1 MYHRSFG
8 GNWLTVCLFMAIA
21 LSAAQLTG
29 AQEAETTS
37 VPSGLS
43 LEQQRLASRFE
54 RLEAVA
60 ARLAEL
66 ANNSEPER
74 AEQLRRAIKA
84 SREKGIAER
93 FGTIVNL
100 LETERLSAAAKDQT
114 ELQAELEL
122 LLQVLLEDPDN
133 SEREAMKKFL
143 KAQIREINKLIRQQR
158 SLRNQNEE
166 GADTNR
172 LADKQNDVNE
182 SAGEVQEALEEGSD
196 KAESEFGEGQPQE
209 GESAEGK
216 SPEGKPKEGESQ
228 EGQQGE
234 SQQGEGQ
241 QGEGQQGEGQQG
253 EGQQGEGQQGEGQQG
268 ESQQTE
274 QQNSDPI
281 KNAAQRVERARQR
294 MEQAEKKLR
303 DAQQRDAKEDQR
315 EAQRELE
322 AARAE
327 LERILRQL
335 REEEMERLLAKLV
348 SRFRDMLAKQESIYD
363 DTMEISAASTDGKP
377 RNLMLQSI
385 RLSRRESELVR
396 DAEKALTLLREDG
409 TSVAFPEATE
419 QLAEDMRST
428 AARLAT
434 ADVGPITQ
442 TVELDIITGL
452 KDMIQALDQA
462 RDELAQQ
469 QGDSPQPGG
478 SGEPLPPG
486 EERLLQL
493 ISELKM
499 IRTLQARVYKRT
511 QDLGALADNPQVDP
525 AELKVELDKLAERQE
540 RIFQATHDLHTQ
552 ANQ

>member
-1 MYHRSFG
+1 MIHRSNLG
-8 GNWLTVCLFMAIA
+8 YSAAVCLLLGLA
-21 LSAAQLTG
+21 LSLSGAACGQD
-29 AQEAETTS
+29 AETTS
-37 VPSGLS
+37 APSGLS

-84 SREKGIAER
+84 SREQGIAER
-93 FGTIVNL
+93 FESIVTL

-114 ELQAELEL
+114 ALQAELEL
-122 LLQVLLEDPDN
+122 LLQVLLEDPGD

-166 GADTNR
+166 GADTER
-172 LADKQNDVNE
+172 LADKQGDVSD
-182 SAGEVQEALEEGSD
+182 SAGDVQQALEEGSESQSGSPSQ
-196 KAESEFGEGQPQE
+196 AE
-209 GESAEGK
+209 A
-216 SPEGKPKEGESQ
+216 KEGESS
-228 EGQQGE
+228 EGQSSE
-234 SQQGEGQ
+234 SEPSEGQ
-241 QGEGQQGEGQQG
+241 PSEGQPSEGQPS
-253 EGQQGEGQQGEGQQG
+253 EGQPSEGQPSEGQSSEG
-268 ESQQTE
+268 EPSEGQPGE
-274 QQNSDPI
+274 QQNADPI
-281 KNAAQRVERARQR
+281 KKAAQSVERARQK
-294 MEQAEKKLR
+294 MEEAEKKLR
-303 DAQQRDAKEDQR
+303 EAEQRGAKEDQR

-348 SRFRDMLAKQESIYD
+348 ARFRDMLAKQESIYD
-363 DTMEISAASTDGKP
+363 DTMEIAAASADGTP
-377 RNLMLQSI
+377 RNRMLQSI

-409 TSVAFPEATE
+409 TSVAFPETTE
-419 QLAEDMRST
+419 QIAEDMRST

-442 TVELDIITGL
+442 TVELDIIAGL
-452 KDMIQALDQA
+452 KDMIEALEQA

-469 QGDSPQPGG
+469 QGNPPPPGG
-478 SGEPLPPG
+478 GGGGGAGESPLVTM
-486 EERLLQL
+486 
-493 ISELKM
+493 IAELKM

-511 QDLGALADNPQVDP
+511 QDLGSLADNPQVDP
-525 AELKVELDKLAERQE
+525 AELEGELAKLAERQQ
-540 RIFQATHDLHTQ
+540 RIFQATHDLDTK

>member
-1 MYHRSFG
+1 MNHRSLG
-8 GNWLTVCLFMAIA
+8 GYWTTVCLLVGITLSLGGAA
-21 LSAAQLTG
+21 L
-29 AQEAETTS
+29 AQETDNTS
-37 VPSGLS
+37 APSGLS
-43 LEQQRLASRFE
+43 LEQERLASRFD

-93 FGTIVNL
+93 FGTIVTL

-114 ELQAELEL
+114 ELQAELEM
-122 LLQVLLEDPDN
+122 LLQVLLEDPGD
-133 SEREAMKKFL
+133 SQREQMKKFL

-158 SLRNQNEE
+158 SLRNQNAE
-166 GADTNR
+166 GANTDR
-172 LADKQNDVNE
+172 LADKQSDVND
-182 SAGEVQEALEEGSD
+182 SAGEVQKALEVGSD
-196 KAESEFGEGQPQE
+196 SQSGSPSQEESTESQAPESQAQDGQSPEGQPSE
-209 GESAEGK
+209 GQPSKGQ
-216 SPEGKPKEGESQ
+216 SGQSQ
-228 EGQQGE
+228 QGEGQQGE

-241 QGEGQQGEGQQG
+241 QGEQQQ
-253 EGQQGEGQQGEGQQG
+253 
-268 ESQQTE
+268 
-274 QQNSDPI
+274 SDPI

-303 DAQQRDAKEDQR
+303 EAERQGAKEDQR

-335 REEEMERLLAKLV
+335 REEEMERMLAKLV

-363 DTMEISAASTDGKP
+363 DTIEIAEASADGTP

-409 TSVAFPEATE
+409 TSVAFPETT
-419 QLAEDMRST
+419 QQIAEDMRST

-442 TVELDIITGL
+442 TVELDIIAGL
-452 KDMIQALDQA
+452 KDMIEALEQA
-462 RDELAQQ
+462 RDELAQKQ
-469 QGDSPQPGG
+469 GGNPPPGGGGGAPGDS
-478 SGEPLPPG
+478 
-486 EERLLQL
+486 RLLSL

-511 QDLGALADNPQVDP
+511 EIIGSLADNPQVQP
-525 AELKVELDKLAERQE
+525 AELEGELRKLAERQD
-540 RIFQATHDLHTQ
+540 RIFQATHDLDTQ